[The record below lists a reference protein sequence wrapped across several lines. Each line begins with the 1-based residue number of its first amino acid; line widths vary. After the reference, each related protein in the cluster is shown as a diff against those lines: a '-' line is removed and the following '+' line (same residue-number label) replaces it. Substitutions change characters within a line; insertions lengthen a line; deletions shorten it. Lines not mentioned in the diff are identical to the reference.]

1 MRGHRI
7 AATIGTRVD
16 WEQGVAIAH
25 LGAALAALLA
35 GLAVLLIPKGTPTHR
50 AVGTAYVVALALVNM
65 AALSLHREAAFGV
78 FHALAIASLL
88 TNGAGLAPLLL
99 GKRSP
104 AAIAFH
110 AFCMTWSY
118 VGLVAAGCG
127 QLSVTVTEDRAWLV
141 PSVIVTV
148 LTAGGL
154 VIARRVPSIVDRT
167 LADRGSRAG

>member
-1 MRGHRI
+1 
-7 AATIGTRVD
+7 VD
-16 WEQGVAIAH
+16 WEHGVAIAH

-35 GLAVLLIPKGTPTHR
+35 GLTVLLIPKGTPTHR
-50 AVGTAYVVALALVNM
+50 AVGTAYLVALGLVNV

-78 FHALAIASLL
+78 FHGLAIASLL
-88 TNGAGLAPLLL
+88 TIGAGLAPLLL

-104 AAIAFH
+104 RAIAFH

-167 LADRGSRAG
+167 LADRGNRAG